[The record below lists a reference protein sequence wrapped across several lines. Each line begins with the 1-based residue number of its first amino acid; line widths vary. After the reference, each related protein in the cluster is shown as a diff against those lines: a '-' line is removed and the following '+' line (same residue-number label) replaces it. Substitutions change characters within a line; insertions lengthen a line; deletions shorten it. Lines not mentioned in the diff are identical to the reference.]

1 MKSLMTTIVQDVR
14 YALRLLAKNP
24 GFTFVVVFTLALGI
38 GANAAIFSL
47 TDKVLLQS
55 LPVQEPDRLVV
66 LSAYDPK
73 DGPDIGSSFSY
84 AMYQDLRDRNDVF
97 AGVITRGSAQMNVS
111 YGDQNERVRGE
122 LVSGNF
128 FEVLGVRPWAG
139 RLFNQDDDRT
149 PSAHPVAVLS
159 YAFWDRRFGKDPG
172 IIGKTILVN
181 EYPVT
186 VLGVT
191 PPSFYG
197 IDLSNS
203 PDVRVPMMMTPVFN
217 PLPPTRLQ
225 SRRHQWLSVMARLKP
240 GVSVDQAQASL
251 NVLYRQI
258 RESEAEQLSA
268 GAAKFDRE
276 RYVAGRVALLQGDQ
290 GLRHLQ
296 VELRTSLLLLLGAT
310 CAVLLILC
318 ANLAN
323 LMMARATV
331 RAPETAVRL
340 ALGAGR
346 WRLLRQWLTEGLV
359 LSIMGGVVGVAI
371 ALWIKA
377 GLMAFIPK
385 DFKTNLDAA
394 NDWRLY
400 AFIFAL
406 AIVLGFAF
414 SLAPAIQVARQAF
427 GSGLRL
433 ESRSFTS
440 AGRLFSFRSGLILA
454 QVALSL
460 PLLVSAALM
469 LKTLQNLRAVDT
481 GFNKENV
488 LFASVN
494 PSLNGYTPERSM
506 NFYNELL
513 LKTRA
518 LPGVTSASLAS
529 DTPISGG
536 WDQLSLVVEGYT
548 PREGERT
555 SSEMTVVSSDYFK
568 VLGIPLVNGRDF
580 NAQDRLGSPKV
591 VIVNEKMARYFFGTT
606 DVLGKRIGVDGVPD
620 MSIVGVVRDAQYVNL
635 RRDVR
640 RHFYMPAT
648 QEERLTNMALH
659 VKTFTDPNVVA
670 ESLRADLK
678 ALDPHLP
685 LYDIKTLSNEIDQS
699 LIQERIVTWL
709 SSAFGVLATLLTALG
724 LYGVLTFS
732 VARRTR
738 EIGIR
743 MALGAQRGDVF
754 RMIMI
759 RAIVLVGV
767 GVAVGLGAS
776 FAFSR
781 LLASLLFG
789 VAPNN
794 PLTLGIVSFGL
805 IAIALLASFL
815 PARRATKVDP
825 LVALRYE

>member
-1 MKSLMTTIVQDVR
+1 
-14 YALRLLAKNP
+14 
-24 GFTFVVVFTLALGI
+24 LALGI

-66 LSAYDPK
+66 LSTYDPK
-73 DGPDIGSSFSY
+73 DTPQTDGAFSY
-84 AMYQDLRDRNDVF
+84 AMYKDLRDRNDVF
-97 AGVITRGSAQMNVS
+97 SGVLTRGGAQMNVS

-122 LVSGNF
+122 IVSGNF
-128 FEVLGVRPWAG
+128 FDVLGVRPWAG
-139 RLFNQDDDRT
+139 RLFNQEDDRI
-149 PSAHPVAVLS
+149 PSAHPVVVLS
-159 YAFWDRRFGKDPG
+159 YDFWDRRFQKDPS

-240 GVSVDQAQASL
+240 GVSLDQAQASL
-251 NVLYRQI
+251 NILYRQI

-568 VLGIPLVNGRDF
+568 VLGIPLVSGRDF
-580 NAQDRLGSPKV
+580 NDQDRLGGPKV

-759 RAIVLVGV
+759 RGIVLVGV